1 MTNVSTAANINT
13 SDSPTWATPTA
24 MTVKVKRLDHN
35 QDLPLPAYGSDHAAA
50 FDLMAAYP
58 VGEPFTLA
66 PGAFTSVPTGLSFA
80 IPEGYEMQIRGRSGL
95 AARQG
100 ISVTHGTGTIDA
112 DYRGEVFV
120 LLVNHGTQPLVI
132 ERGMRVAQSVITPV
146 PRITWLEVNDLPP
159 TNRGAGG
166 LGSTGK

>member
-1 MTNVSTAANINT
+1 MSQNT
-13 SDSPTWATPTA
+13 LKKQQPNDENQYTEL
-24 MTVKVKRLDHN
+24 TVMIKRLPHN

-58 VGEPFTLA
+58 ADAPFTLA
-66 PGAFTSVPTGLSFA
+66 PGAFTSVPTGLAFA
-80 IPEGYEMQIRGRSGL
+80 VPAGFEMQIRGRSGL

-120 LLVNHGTQPLVI
+120 LLVNHGAQPIVI
-132 ERGMRVAQSVITPV
+132 ERGMRVAQAVITPV
-146 PRITWLEVNDLPP
+146 PRVTWNEVTELP
-159 TNRGAGG
+159 TTARGTGG

>member
-1 MTNVSTAANINT
+1 MTGNNALKQIDTFDFDQKILNVHI
-13 SDSPTWATPTA
+13 
-24 MTVKVKRLDHN
+24 KRLPHN
-35 QDLPLPAYGSDHAAA
+35 IDLPLPAYNTEHAAA

-58 VGEPFTLA
+58 ADAPFALA
-66 PGAFTSVPTGLSFA
+66 PGAFTSVPTGLAFA
-80 IPEGYEMQIRGRSGL
+80 IPNGYEMQIRGRSGL

-120 LLVNHGTQPLVI
+120 LLVNHGSQSLVI
-132 ERGMRVAQSVITPV
+132 ERGMRVAQAVVTPV
-146 PRITWLEVNDLPP
+146 PRVTWQEMDALPE
-159 TNRGAGG
+159 TARGAGG